1 MYERQTMGIF
11 AAAEALEMA
20 MQIERN
26 GEVFYNAVAAKP
38 TDPSVKK
45 LFQELAAQEQRH
57 YEVFQNMAGTVGGA
71 ARSSAP
77 DAERDEYEAYL
88 QAALDNALFAGA
100 DKALALAE
108 QAHDRQA
115 ALRVAIGFEK
125 DTLLF
130 FYDLRDMVG
139 EAERKAV
146 NGIIQEEKLHLRRLA
161 KLL

>member
-1 MYERQTMGIF
+1 MGIF
-11 AAAEALEMA
+11 AAAEALAIA

-26 GEVFYNAVAAKP
+26 GEVFYHAVAVRM

-57 YEVFQNMAGTVGGA
+57 YEVFQKMAGTVGGA
-71 ARSSAP
+71 ASPAAP
-77 DAERDEYEAYL
+77 EYDEYQVYL
-88 QAALDNALFAGA
+88 QATLDNALFAGS

-108 QAHDRQA
+108 QARDRQA
-115 ALRVAIGFEK
+115 ALRVAIDFEK

-130 FYDLRDMVG
+130 FYDLRDMASV
-139 EAERKAV
+139 AEQKAI
-146 NGIIQEEKLHLRRLA
+146 NGIIQEEKQHLRRLA

>member
-1 MYERQTMGIF
+1 MGVF
-11 AAAEALEMA
+11 SAAEAFEIA
-20 MQIERN
+20 MQIEKN
-26 GEVFYNAVAAKP
+26 GETFYHAAAVGM

-57 YEVFQNMAGTVGGA
+57 YEVFQKMAGTVGGA
-71 ARSSAP
+71 ASLAAP
-77 DAERDEYEAYL
+77 DAERDEYQVYL
-88 QAALDNALFAGA
+88 QATLDNALFAGS

-108 QAHDRQA
+108 QARDRQA

-130 FYDLRDMVG
+130 FYDLRDMTG
-139 EAERKAV
+139 PAEQKAI
-146 NGIIQEEKLHLRRLA
+146 NGIILEEKQHLRRLA